1 MKSLLYIS
9 SLIVLSVVSIFNQSD
24 LNVNFNIPNK
34 VIAGKSFIL
43 DIEIDKGNIADFS
56 KLQLDLPKGF
66 SAELL
71 DGKKGT
77 FTFFDQKLKLIWLS
91 LPKSPVFKVQIK
103 INVEDYKVGTFNFSG
118 KISYLV
124 GGNRQ
129 EKILITPK
137 FIVDTAPKSRVVA
150 EKPQSIITENK
161 SQFDLQCLRTF
172 NKANTTPGKTFIV
185 ELSVKKNGVTGL
197 GKIIDNLPQG
207 FIATEIKSNGAIFST
222 SGNQVKFL
230 WMTLPSQENFIV
242 SYKVK
247 VDKNIIG
254 DKIIDGK
261 ISYLKGNDTKS
272 ILINGTTIKII
283 PESDTLKNTIAQT
296 EVTET
301 AQQTELIE
309 PTEPTEIV
317 QQTKT
322 IKQNEQTETAQQ
334 TELIEQTEPTEIVQ
348 QTETIKQNEQT
359 KTAQQTEL
367 IEQNEPTEIV
377 QQTETIKQNEQT
389 EITQQIKKDNS
400 VNYRVQICALKK
412 QVNINYFVNNHQI
425 KEPIYANM
433 HQGWHKYT
441 VGKFMIYKG
450 ARNYREIIKDQHKIE
465 GPFVTAYNNG
475 TRITVQEALMISKDQ
490 WVQ

>member
-24 LNVNFNIPNK
+24 LNVSFNIPNK

-43 DIEIDKGNIADFS
+43 DIDIDKGNIADFS

-91 LPKSPVFKVQIK
+91 LPKDPIFKVQIK
-103 INVEDYKVGTFNFSG
+103 INVEDYKVGNFNFSG

-137 FIVDTAPKSRVVA
+137 FIVDSAPNSRVVA
-150 EKPQSIITENK
+150 KKPQSIVTENK

-222 SGNQVKFL
+222 TGNQVKFL

-247 VDKNIIG
+247 VDENIIG
-254 DKIIDGK
+254 NKIIDGK

-283 PESDTLKNTIAQT
+283 PESDTLKTTIAQT
-296 EVTET
+296 GVTEQIET
-301 AQQTELIE
+301 AQQTELIKQNE
-309 PTEPTEIV
+309 PTEMVKQTEL
-317 QQTKT
+317 
-322 IKQNEQTETAQQ
+322 IKQNESTEM
-334 TELIEQTEPTEIVQ
+334 V
-348 QTETIKQNEQT
+348 K
-359 KTAQQTEL
+359 QTEL
-367 IEQNEPTEIV
+367 IEQNEPTEMV
-377 QQTETIKQNEQT
+377 KQTELIKQNEPT
-389 EITQQIKKDNS
+389 EIAQQVKKDNS

-412 QVNINYFVNNHQI
+412 QVNVNYFVSNHQI

-441 VGKFMIYKG
+441 VGKFSIYKG
-450 ARNYREIIKDQHKIE
+450 ARNYREIIKNQHKIK

>member
-230 WMTLPSQENFIV
+230 WMTLPSQEKFIV

-296 EVTET
+296 GVTET
-301 AQQTELIE
+301 AQQIELIE

-334 TELIEQTEPTEIVQ
+334 TELIEQT
-348 QTETIKQNEQT
+348 
-359 KTAQQTEL
+359 
-367 IEQNEPTEIV
+367 EPTEIV

>member
-359 KTAQQTEL
+359 
-367 IEQNEPTEIV
+367 
-377 QQTETIKQNEQT
+377 